1 MTQVSFYVY
10 VADRLRLLHGLLSRK
25 ILPRGWRTY
34 VAAADDAEAG
44 RVDDYLWTAR
54 PGDFLPHARAE
65 DEAASDSPVVIG
77 AGEPDAAFAADALVW
92 WQPSPPSSFGRFG
105 NLIEIAEN
113 RAGETAAARVRCRY
127 YQEHGYPINIH
138 KMGEKKD

>member
-10 VADRLRLLHGLLSRK
+10 VADRLRLLHGLLSSK

-34 VAAADDAEAG
+34 VAAGSEKEAEQ
-44 RVDDYLWTAR
+44 VDNYLWTAR

-65 DEAASDSPVVIG
+65 DAAAPDSPVVIG
-77 AGEPDAAFAADALVW
+77 AGEPDGGFAADALVW

-105 NLIEIAEN
+105 NLIEIAGN
-113 RAGETAAARVRCRY
+113 TAGEMQAARARYQY

-138 KMGEKKD
+138 KMGEKRN